1 MYMCIHVCVCVCVC
15 VCVLY
20 THTHTHTHTHQ
31 VSDNAFGAFIHV
43 GLQSG
48 VVSALVNCGPMV
60 LVSLL
65 IQVSKFRIGI

>member
-1 MYMCIHVCVCVCVC
+1 MYMFIYIYI
-15 VCVLY
+15 LY
-20 THTHTHTHTHQ
+20 Q

-43 GLQSG
+43 GLQAG

-65 IQVSKFRIGI
+65 IQVSGFRVLILPVPLRQSYAWQAHAQTQ